1 MVWKFT
7 SSPAWSA
14 TTYSAGRATL
24 QRGMVF
30 SDEPGIRIKGEFG
43 IRPDDHLH
51 VTAGGAEAGRDASQ
65 TDRPSNRPL
74 ERPASVMDFI

>member
-1 MVWKFT
+1 
-7 SSPAWSA
+7 
-14 TTYSAGRATL
+14 
-24 QRGMVF
+24 MVF